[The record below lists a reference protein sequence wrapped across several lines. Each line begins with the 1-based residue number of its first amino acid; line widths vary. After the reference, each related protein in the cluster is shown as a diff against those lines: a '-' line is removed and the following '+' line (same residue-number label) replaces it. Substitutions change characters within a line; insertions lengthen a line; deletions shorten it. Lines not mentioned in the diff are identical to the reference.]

1 MCGNPEEGEHVWA
14 RPAVHAE
21 VNATGVFLRGREHLS
36 AHRDKKDEMRYLEH
50 SNHARLGELQNGL
63 DVARDCMARRNLDFR
78 VEHHHNLLEFGV
90 VDDGEGAMAAR
101 TPQRDEI
108 TQPRGCVRDARRE
121 RFDELHF
128 SRVGRLA
135 SLLVAPKVAGRV
147 FVIRAVNELGWVTA
161 CDTLISR

>member
-1 MCGNPEEGEHVWA
+1 MVTPKIRNCERTTA
-14 RPAVHAE
+14 
-21 VNATGVFLRGREHLS
+21 
-36 AHRDKKDEMRYLEH
+36 YLEQLDH
-50 SNHARLGELQNGL
+50 ILLTHRMDVL
-63 DVARDCMARRNLDFR
+63 DVPRDGDSGGKLDLR
-78 VEHHHNLLEFGV
+78 IQHAKDLPEFGV

-108 TQPRGCVRDARRE
+108 TQPCGCVRDARRE

-135 SLLVAPKVAGRV
+135 GLLVAPEVAGRV

-161 CDTLISR
+161 CGTHISR